1 MKTVRDILGG
11 KPHAVITTAPTDT
24 VYDALVAMA
33 RHDIGALVVL
43 DGFKPAGMFT
53 ERDYARKVALLGRV
67 SRDVSVADVMT
78 PAAIVRSADTVETC
92 MAIMTECRVRHL
104 AVCEGGTVIGVVS
117 IGDIVKAMLDEQRF
131 TIERLEHYIVS

>member
-11 KPHAVITTAPTDT
+11 KPRALITTAPTDT

-43 DGFKPAGMFT
+43 DGSEPAGMFT

-67 SRDVSVADVMT
+67 SRDVSVAEVMT
-78 PAAIVRSADTVETC
+78 SAEVVHSGDSVETC
-92 MAIMTECRVRHL
+92 MALMTDRRVRHL
-104 AVCEGGTVIGVVS
+104 AVCDDGTISGVVS

-131 TIERLEHYIVS
+131 TIECLEHYILS